1 MMKEKFNYR
10 KLLIFLGLFII
21 ITIFNYMYHS
31 KIEVSSDSTTLIPM
45 AKDFLKGNILL
56 ESWILGTN
64 NFYFTDMIYFALGFL
79 FQLKSSTLV
88 YLIPA
93 VVQAATV
100 VLLIYFFFDFE
111 IKGDGLKDKWCLGI
125 GVLAVLAILGVT
137 APQVA
142 YTLLN
147 VNSHNIVYLYF
158 ILALMLVFRYIKDG
172 KIPYLILYILLCMLS
187 AFSDGVTQ
195 MVIFAPV
202 CMCCIICIIKRE
214 DVRRN
219 LIIFGGTVV
228 GFIFSKLL
236 LIIVEYAGG
245 LVTRG
250 LPLGLVSP
258 LDWWQRIK
266 DLGKVYFQ
274 FFNYKGIQY
283 CSLLSSEGVYHII
296 ITVYIILIPII
307 LLYNF
312 IFIFKI
318 SKKRMVLLWCSVIN
332 IVSCVATNVVVFN
345 RYLAPFFIFGS
356 MLLILTIYDLS
367 IKFKNVKYL
376 KASVLKGVNY
386 VYVCVLCAAL
396 LFTGAYK
403 LNLIHDMG
411 RFGDLQRQVACVLTE
426 KQWGNGYGDFW
437 SSSLISY
444 YTDFQCEIYPVN
456 ITAGSSSISPYV
468 ELVSER
474 WYEEKDKHFI
484 IRYSVVTTIDM
495 DTMISLI
502 GQPEEMIEIGPY
514 TLFYWSKDISDYV
527 IPYDGGEN
535 LVSQK
540 NM

>member
-1 MMKEKFNYR
+1 MKEKFNYR
-10 KLLIFLGLFII
+10 KLIIFLGLFIV

-93 VVQAATV
+93 AVQAAMV
-100 VLLIYFFFDFE
+100 VLLIYFFFDFDV
-111 IKGDGLKDKWCLGI
+111 KGSALKDKWSLGI

-147 VNSHNIVYLYF
+147 VNSHNIVYSYF
-158 ILALMLVFRYIKDG
+158 IFALMLAFQYTKKG
-172 KIPYLILYILLCMLS
+172 KMPYLIFYILLCTLS

-202 CMCCIICIIKRE
+202 CMCCIVCIIKRE

-219 LIIFGGTVV
+219 IIIFGGTVA
-228 GFIFSKLL
+228 GFVFSKLL

-250 LPLGLVSP
+250 LPLQLASP
-258 LDWWQRIK
+258 ADWWQRFR
-266 DLGKVYFQ
+266 GFVHSFFE
-274 FFNYKGIQY
+274 FFNYRGIQY
-283 CSLLSSEGVYHII
+283 CGLLSWEGVYHII
-296 ITVYIILIPII
+296 ITIYIILIPII

-318 SKKRMVLLWCSVIN
+318 SKKRMVLFWCSIIN
-332 IVSCVATNVVVFN
+332 IASCVATNVVVFN

-356 MLLILTIYDLS
+356 MLLILTVYDLS
-367 IKFKNVKYL
+367 IKFKNEKYL
-376 KASVLKGVNY
+376 KASVLKLVNY
-386 VYVCVLCAAL
+386 IYVFVLCAAL

-411 RFGDLQRQVACVLTE
+411 RFGDLQRQVASVLME

-437 SSSLISY
+437 SSSIISY
-444 YTDFQCEIYPVN
+444 YTDFQCEIYPVE
-456 ITAGSSSISPYV
+456 ITAGSTAISPYV
-468 ELVSER
+468 ELVSKR

-484 IRYSVVTTIDM
+484 IRYNVVTTIDM
-495 DTMISLI
+495 DTMVSLI
-502 GQPEEMIEIGPY
+502 GQPDETVEIGPY
-514 TLFYWSKDISDYV
+514 TLFYWSNDISDYV
-527 IPYDGGEN
+527 IPYDKREN
-535 LVSQK
+535 L
-540 NM
+540 